1 MFKQLADAAKQRL
14 KFNFPYDTN
23 VWIKD
28 MNMMMENYHKHTT
41 WSNLVQIDSATSI
54 QEFINHSDRYGRRLY
69 FSTEHGYPGEWLY
82 CYDICKQTQDE
93 KYRNKIG
100 ISNPVKFR
108 YGAEVYW
115 VKDRL
120 AEHTEEFTDK
130 HNEIHT
136 RNVRDNTNC
145 HMVIIARNYNAIR
158 KCNYIISCAHDDGF
172 YYKPRIDLNLLFTL
186 NSDDVYI
193 TSACVAGWKYS
204 DAEDIWLKIWEHFGD
219 SFFLEYQTH
228 NTEQQKKI
236 NSKIFELSQKY
247 GIQTII
253 GLDTHYVN
261 EEDSQKRDN
270 LLKRKGLHY
279 EDEDGWYMDDPD
291 GNEVFRR
298 MMEQGVI
305 PEGEVLYAMMNTH
318 VFMNGCED
326 IEYDTEFKIPIL
338 DKYKHLTYE
347 QRCDELKKIL
357 QHEYSKEDDNHKS
370 KEREDAV
377 AYECGEYCDSGCADY
392 PLDNYNLVSLAINK
406 YGGQL
411 TTTSRG
417 SAASYYTNK
426 LMHFTT
432 MDRFEAEVPIFPER
446 FITKDRILASHQ
458 MPDLDLNCSSQEP
471 FVKAARELFGEH
483 GCYPLL
489 AVGKLGEKSGFK
501 LYADIQGIEPS
512 LANDITSEIDK
523 YNEALK
529 NVDDDEDRKNIHIED
544 YITDSDHLRIFY
556 DSKPYQGIIEQ
567 AKVHACFV
575 GGQIVLTS
583 SGYKNI
589 EDIVIGDK
597 VLSHDNEYHE
607 VINLKTIESD
617 DIYTIK
623 TTGDNLEVTGDHLIY
638 VISNENANGTH
649 RVFGKPHW
657 KKVSE
662 LDNNDW
668 IGSPIN
674 NMSIV
679 PQYQNNNITY
689 KSEMLDIKDP
699 DFWWLVGRYIGDGW
713 TEHPNRNGK
722 LLNRIVICCNKN
734 NNELLEIST
743 RIPKYLH
750 FHVDEYRTSYK
761 FVTENKVLFDFLQQF
776 GKYSYGKH
784 LTDTI
789 FNLPINLLKNFLEG
803 YLDADGSLNV
813 GDETAPELTFCT
825 VSKDLAYG
833 LQQCI
838 HKVYK
843 SPCTIK
849 ITKPGKDII
858 EGRIVNRR
866 KKYRG
871 RFLINPEK
879 HKKTVNKYLYGMVWF
894 KIRSIS
900 KQDYGETK
908 VYDLTVKSA
917 HSYTVNNLAV
927 HNCGFCL
934 FNGNV
939 RQQDVVGYGDIR
951 YEIGLIR
958 CHSEST
964 GKSTIVANVEG
975 GLLDSYGY
983 VKDDF
988 LIVDVVGIIH
998 KLYQSIGMNVPTV
1011 TELRKMV
1018 TNDQQTWNLYA
1029 NGITCCLNQCEKVGT
1044 TKRAMQY
1051 KPKNIKELAAF
1062 IAAIRPGFKSHLNQF
1077 LARESYTSGET
1088 AIDDLL
1094 KDSFNF
1100 MLYQESVMLVY
1111 SYLGIPMKE
1120 SYDTIKKISKKKL
1133 VGEAL
1138 QHVEDNLRNHWLNNI
1153 GNLDNFEPVY
1163 KVIKDSQRYAFN
1175 SPHALAMANDSLYE
1189 AWMKGHHTSK
1199 FYEVTLNHYQDK
1211 NDKNKVA
1218 ELEHEAMKFYG
1229 YQIGSYGYGQDNTR
1243 FTVDDNQKI
1252 IYPSLSSVKG
1262 IGEKAVSDIYEIY
1275 KKGYTNFVDIYLA
1288 IKGTKLNG
1296 TVFRN
1301 LIKIGYFHQFGSIKK
1316 LLQTVD
1322 VIDSWRT
1329 SSSLKKT
1336 ISKSKISELGLD
1348 GIDLRKYATDVSEK
1362 TGKVSDKQYKIFDWN
1377 GFIKDVVSRIP
1388 DNEYRLHEIIQ
1399 FQQDILGYIEFSDSS
1414 FDKRLAVVT
1423 KLNTNYSPKFE
1434 AFCLNNRQVSEFKI
1448 HKRKNPKDRR
1458 VKTTWAELP
1467 LKDGD
1472 IIYLKECKKE
1482 PKRRKNSDGEWED
1495 IPGVFDWWL
1504 NDYSIVN
1511 I

>member
-1 MFKQLADAAKQRL
+1 MLKQLADIAKTRL
-14 KFNFPYDTN
+14 KFDFPYDTD
-23 VWIKD
+23 VWVND

-82 CYDICKQTQDE
+82 CYDVCKQTQDE

-100 ISNPVKFR
+100 INNPVRFR

-172 YYKPRIDLNLLFTL
+172 YYKPRIDLDLLFTL

-318 VFMNGCED
+318 VFTNRCED

-357 QHEYSKEDDNHKS
+357 QHEYSKEDDKHKS

-529 NVDDDEDRKNIHIED
+529 NVDDDEDYKNIHIED

-556 DSKPYQGIIEQ
+556 DSKPYQGIIEI
-567 AKVHACFV
+567 AKVHAC
-575 GGQIVLTS
+575 
-583 SGYKNI
+583 
-589 EDIVIGDK
+589 
-597 VLSHDNEYHE
+597 
-607 VINLKTIESD
+607 
-617 DIYTIK
+617 
-623 TTGDNLEVTGDHLIY
+623 
-638 VISNENANGTH
+638 
-649 RVFGKPHW
+649 
-657 KKVSE
+657 
-662 LDNNDW
+662 
-668 IGSPIN
+668 
-674 NMSIV
+674 
-679 PQYQNNNITY
+679 
-689 KSEMLDIKDP
+689 
-699 DFWWLVGRYIGDGW
+699 
-713 TEHPNRNGK
+713 
-722 LLNRIVICCNKN
+722 
-734 NNELLEIST
+734 
-743 RIPKYLH
+743 
-750 FHVDEYRTSYK
+750 
-761 FVTENKVLFDFLQQF
+761 
-776 GKYSYGKH
+776 
-784 LTDTI
+784 
-789 FNLPINLLKNFLEG
+789 
-803 YLDADGSLNV
+803 
-813 GDETAPELTFCT
+813 
-825 VSKDLAYG
+825 
-833 LQQCI
+833 
-838 HKVYK
+838 
-843 SPCTIK
+843 
-849 ITKPGKDII
+849 
-858 EGRIVNRR
+858 
-866 KKYRG
+866 
-871 RFLINPEK
+871 
-879 HKKTVNKYLYGMVWF
+879 
-894 KIRSIS
+894 
-900 KQDYGETK
+900 
-908 VYDLTVKSA
+908 
-917 HSYTVNNLAV
+917 
-927 HNCGFCL
+927 GFAL

-998 KLYQSIGMNVPTV
+998 KLYQSINMNVPTV

-1018 TNDQQTWNLYA
+1018 TDDQQTWNLYA

-1077 LARESYTSGET
+1077 LAREPYTSGET
-1088 AIDDLL
+1088 AIDNLL

-1229 YQIGSYGYGQDNTR
+1229 YQIGSYGYGQDNTK
-1243 FTVDDNQKI
+1243 FTIDDEKKI

-1262 IGEKAVSDIYEIY
+1262 IGDKAVADIFEIY
-1275 KKGYTNFVDIYLA
+1275 QKGYSDFIDVYLA
-1288 IKGTKLNG
+1288 IKGTKVNG

-1301 LIKIGYFHQFGSIKK
+1301 LIKIGYFKEFGSIKK
-1316 LLQTVD
+1316 LLETVD
-1322 VIDSWRT
+1322 MIDNWRT
-1329 SSSLKKT
+1329 GANVRKT
-1336 ISKSKISELGLD
+1336 ISKSEISNLGLD
-1348 GIDLRKYATDVSEK
+1348 GIDLRKYASDISEK
-1362 TGKVSDKQYKIFDWN
+1362 TGKISDKQFKIFDWK
-1377 GFIKDVVSRIP
+1377 GLMKALADKIP
-1388 DNEYRLHEIIQ
+1388 NEEFSLHEIIQ
-1399 FQQDILGYIEFSDSS
+1399 FQREILGYIEYSNPS
-1414 FDKRLAVVT
+1414 FDKRLVVVT
-1423 KLNTNYSPKFE
+1423 KLNTSYSPKFE
-1434 AFCLNNRQVSEFKI
+1434 AFCLNNRQVSELKI
-1448 HKRKNPKDRR
+1448 HKRKNPRDNRI
-1458 VKTTWAELP
+1458 KTSWADLP

-1472 IIYLKECKKE
+1472 IVYMKNCKKE
-1482 PKRRKNSDGEWED
+1482 PKRRKNTDGEWED
-1495 IPGVFDWWL
+1495 IPGMFDWWL
-1504 NDYSIVN
+1504 NDYSISN
-1511 I
+1511 L